1 MTIQWWC
8 AAAVVVASASA
19 LATDVGVSIS
29 SGQPGFYGQIDIGN
43 VPQPPQLLYT
53 QPIVVA
59 PVPYAPPQPPIYLH
73 VPPGHAR
80 HWSKHCA
87 QYNAC
92 GQPVYFVQ
100 DTWYNNV
107 YVPYYRGHHRGAP
120 VAVVTPA
127 PAYAY
132 TPPPPPLYSVPVTSV
147 RAVVGPPEQRC
158 WVERQQVVTQAP
170 SANVPGAIVGAVIGG
185 VLGHQVG
192 SGRGKDVAT
201 AGGAVAGAAI
211 GANVGTSGGQVVSR
225 DVQRCATVQNDSQP
239 AYWDVT
245 YLFRGV
251 EHRVQLA
258 APPGPTIMV
267 DAYGAP
273 RV

>member
-1 MTIQWWC
+1 MRQQLKLALGLAGIVVAAH
-8 AAAVVVASASA
+8 AAANVTFYERQGFRGQAFTAGDNVGDLTKFGFNDRASSAVVDNGRWEVCEDIKYRGNCVVLRPGSYDS
-19 LATDVGVSIS
+19 LQSMGLNNSIS
-29 SGQPGFYGQIDIGN
+29 SVRPFSGGSQAYEATPPMAQPN
-43 VPQPPQLLYT
+43 
-53 QPIVVA
+53 
-59 PVPYAPPQPPIYLH
+59 
-73 VPPGHAR
+73 
-80 HWSKHCA
+80 
-87 QYNAC
+87 
-92 GQPVYFVQ
+92 
-100 DTWYNNV
+100 
-107 YVPYYRGHHRGAP
+107 
-120 VAVVTPA
+120 
-127 PAYAY
+127 YAY
-132 TPPPPPLYSVPVTSV
+132 RHRPDERLYQANVTSV
-147 RAVVGPPEQRC
+147 HAVVGAAEQRC
-158 WVERQQVVTQAP
+158 WVERQQVADDRGG
-170 SANVPGAIVGAVIGG
+170 ANVPGAIVGAVIGG